1 MTATE
6 PTRIFD
12 NTIQNNGV
20 ISRASRYSFQ
30 ETLQRLTAAF
40 EDRGIK
46 IFARIDQDSE
56 AKAVGLD
63 MPPTTLLLFGNP
75 KAGTP
80 LMLAHPAAALDLPLK
95 VLVTESVPG
104 EVQVH
109 YNAALYI
116 TGRHGLAPEM
126 AEALAPV
133 EGLISQTVV
142 QQGATSR

>member
-116 TGRHGLAPEM
+116 TERHGMAPKM